1 MKRILGTPMPFY
13 RTTTKKYARYV
24 LRWCIA
30 LGMLTIVLYQPW
42 MTLYEALGSWELV
55 LKAIAF
61 LLAWTVIL
69 ACVAYTCWWAFSND

>member
-1 MKRILGTPMPFY
+1 MPFN

-30 LGMLTIVLYQPW
+30 TAVLVLFLYEPGRL
-42 MTLYEALGSWELV
+42 LYEALGSWEPV

-61 LLAWTVIL
+61 MVAWTVIL
-69 ACVAYTCWWAFSND
+69 VCVAYTCWWAFSND